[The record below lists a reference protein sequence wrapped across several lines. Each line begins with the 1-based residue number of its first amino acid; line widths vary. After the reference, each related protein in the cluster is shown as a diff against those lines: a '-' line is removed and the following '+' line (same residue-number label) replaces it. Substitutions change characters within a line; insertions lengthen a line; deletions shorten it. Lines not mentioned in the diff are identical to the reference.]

1 MLTTLFRF
9 LVPRKTRSIV
19 TENIL
24 LRQQLLILSR
34 KQKRCPNLK
43 TEDRFVFSLCAE
55 FLSLQRITKNA
66 VLLKPATILR
76 FHTALKNKKYKS
88 LYTAKTKAKPGPKGP
103 SQEVIDAILEFKKR
117 NPRFGTSRI
126 AQQINQAFGLTINK
140 DIVRRILFKYH
151 KPNGDNHGPSWLT
164 FLGHS
169 KDSLWSTDFFRCE
182 SATLKSHWVMVVM
195 DQFTRRIVGF
205 AVHAGDL
212 NGIVACRMFNQIQ
225 SKQTLPNYLS
235 SDNDPL
241 FQFHRWKA
249 NLRILEIEEVKS
261 IPCVPTS
268 HPFIERVIGT
278 VRRELLDQTL
288 FWNSQDLQRK
298 LDQFKHYYNQHR
310 CHSSTMERPPI
321 NCSKNTL
328 KLSDY
333 SWESHCRG
341 LFHLPSLG

>member
-1 MLTTLFRF
+1 MG
-9 LVPRKTRSIV
+9 
-19 TENIL
+19 
-24 LRQQLLILSR
+24 
-34 KQKRCPNLK
+34 
-43 TEDRFVFSLCAE
+43 DRFIFSLCGE

-76 FHTALKNKKYKS
+76 FHTALKNKKYQL
-88 LYTAKTKAKPGPKGP
+88 LYKAKPGPKGP
-103 SQEVIDAILEFKKR
+103 SQGVIDAILEFKKR

-126 AQQINQAFGLTINK
+126 AQQINLAFGLAINK

-151 KPNGDNHGPSWLT
+151 KPNGDNTGPSWLT

-212 NGIVACRMFNQIQ
+212 NGLAACRMFNQIQ

-241 FQFHRWKA
+241 FRFHRWKA
-249 NLRILEIEEVKS
+249 NLRILDIEEVKS

-288 FWNSQDLQRK
+288 FWNSRDLQRK
-298 LDQFKHYYNQHR
+298 LDQFKHYYNQYR
-310 CHSSTMERPPI
+310 CHSARMGKPPVD
-321 NCSKNTL
+321 CSKNTL
-328 KLSDY
+328 KLSNY

-341 LFHLPSLG
+341 LFQLPSLA